1 MTLGFTVYRV
11 DTHRF
16 SGNIIEAIA
25 KALSKADLIV
35 ADLTGN
41 NPNVL
46 YELALA
52 HSLGKKVLMV
62 TNDRNTIPFDISM
75 YRIEI
80 IDHSSPEHVE
90 DICQAMKDLI
100 LSSHV
105 TGPLGGEVI
114 YGENHFKKRF
124 IAFLLD
130 IAPFVVSFFCIAY
143 LLGWERATSDDLI
156 GGSIILLTYLYFT
169 ITTWAFSYTLG
180 KRVMRL
186 KVINLTG
193 DKPSFVQCAART
205 TLIYLLPILTYG
217 ISILWALKG
226 PGYRTL
232 HDISTRT
239 RVVRC

>member
-1 MTLGFTVYRV
+1 MPDCLVLMPFRKKLESHFSIIKECGERLGFTVYRV

-75 YRIEI
+75 Y
-80 IDHSSPEHVE
+80 
-90 DICQAMKDLI
+90 
-100 LSSHV
+100 
-105 TGPLGGEVI
+105 
-114 YGENHFKKRF
+114 
-124 IAFLLD
+124 
-130 IAPFVVSFFCIAY
+130 
-143 LLGWERATSDDLI
+143 
-156 GGSIILLTYLYFT
+156 
-169 ITTWAFSYTLG
+169 
-180 KRVMRL
+180 
-186 KVINLTG
+186 
-193 DKPSFVQCAART
+193 KPSFVQCVART
-205 TLIYLLPILTYG
+205 ALICLLPILTYG

-232 HDISTRT
+232 HDIATRT
-239 RVVRC
+239 RVVKCN